1 VRKTLSTLL
10 ASLKK
15 EDIKAVV
22 KTAFKN
28 IFRRRGLP
36 RRVLRISLT
45 RPFRARVPRRAWVL
59 VLGLV
64 LIPLLHGRFALRADK
79 LGPNLVGYRLNAAT
93 GLMYQEKL
101 VYFLYYKGLYP
112 LATTLPSP
120 GQSRTEAERIIDQR
134 GQTLVMEVG
143 VPSSS
148 QIRLGD
154 HLRMYLYLVDALWK
168 SSTAD
173 VKVRPANILAFV
185 LALMGLYLS
194 FWWVGRPLLG
204 AGAVLLL
211 STHPAQ
217 LYELYVR
224 ENIFSWMITA
234 ATAALALC
242 LPLMDSRGAPRPSR
256 SFALAAVV
264 GLFLGS
270 VHHIRT
276 EAALVVASALGV
288 CLLAAHT
295 RWRLR
300 LALGATVV
308 ASFLMASGLWRAH
321 FKARIAEAYALVKE
335 KGGYPHPEAVNPQ
348 LHHKIWF
355 PIWTGLADYAADRGF
370 DWEDRTAHV
379 RVKQRLKERY
389 GIDLADWD
397 TRHYHM
403 PGKFIDEKKAYVQ
416 LPYSLPHYYEIIR
429 DDVITH
435 IKQDPLWYIGV
446 LARRGHALLTQMAP
460 VRVPLN
466 DRYRLMFPCP
476 WYLFPLTLL
485 LAISSRNFFHA
496 KLLAFTLPLSL
507 PALLIYSG
515 AGMLYTSTYY
525 LFGLLVGTAMVLQ
538 VAFWWS
544 KRFARGLAR
553 RQSAPVAAEVG
564 QHAIQGRVEGHLG
577 GG

>member
-1 VRKTLSTLL
+1 VRKLLSVLL
-10 ASLKK
+10 AFVRKQAFQPA
-15 EDIKAVV
+15 I
-22 KTAFKN
+22 KTALTAL
-28 IFRRRGLP
+28 FRRKSRA
-36 RRVLRISLT
+36 RRLLRVSLT

-59 VLGLV
+59 ALGLV
-64 LIPLLHGRFALRADK
+64 LIPLLHVRFALRSDK

-93 GLMYQEKL
+93 GLINQEKL
-101 VYFLYYKGLYP
+101 IYFLYYKGLYP
-112 LATTLPSP
+112 LATTLPAP
-120 GQSRTEAERIIDQR
+120 GQSRTEAEKIIDQR

-148 QIRLGD
+148 QIRFGD

-168 SSTAD
+168 SSTVD
-173 VKVRPANILAFV
+173 VKVRPVNILAFV

-194 FWWVGRPLLG
+194 FWWIGRPVLG

-217 LYELYVR
+217 LYELYAR

-242 LPLMDSRGAPRPSR
+242 LPLMDSRGPPRPTR
-256 SFALAAVV
+256 SFALAAVA

-276 EAALVVASALGV
+276 EGALVIASVLGV

-300 LALGATVV
+300 FALGAVAV
-308 ASFLMASGLWRAH
+308 ASFLLASGLWRAH
-321 FKARIAEAYALVKE
+321 FRQRIAEAYALVKA
-335 KGGYPHPEAVNPQ
+335 KGGYPHPDAITPQ

-355 PIWTGLADYAADRGF
+355 PIWTGLGDYAADRGF

-379 RVKQRLKERY
+379 LVKRRLKEKY

-397 TRHYHM
+397 TTQYRM
-403 PGKFIDEKKAYVQ
+403 LGKFIDEKKAYIQ

-435 IKQDPLWYIGV
+435 IKDDPLWYIGV
-446 LARRGHALLTQMAP
+446 LGKRGQALLTQMAP

-466 DRYRLMFPCP
+466 DRYRLAFPCP

-485 LAISSRNFFHA
+485 VALVARNHFHA

-515 AGMLYTSTYY
+515 GGMLYTSTYY
-525 LFGLLVGTAMVLQ
+525 LFGVLVALAMALQ
-538 VAFWWS
+538 VGLWWS
-544 KRFARGLAR
+544 KRFARWLATR
-553 RQSAPVAAEVG
+553 PVRAAEPHREHGMHRNVSG
-564 QHAIQGRVEGHLG
+564 DVSG
-577 GG
+577 